1 MNDAVFLLFRIDN
14 RKPIVVVRTCKKS
27 ISNRPLLKVAH
38 PGIAR
43 SEKKRITKT
52 TAKIAIK
59 EELIMHAAK
68 RILVP
73 TTSPKTEIALKP

>member
-27 ISNRPLLKVAH
+27 ISSRPLLKVAH

-43 SEKKRITKT
+43 FEKKRITKT
-52 TAKIAIK
+52 VAKIAIRK
-59 EELIMHAAK
+59 ALITHAAK
-68 RILVP
+68 STLVP
-73 TTSPKTEIALKP
+73 TTSPKTEMALKP